1 MIILSPESSALLR
14 RMTPEERK
22 AQAEQAIAE
31 YNATYEQG
39 GEIEYPMWA
48 DQVLKA
54 CAEAEQLT
62 LKVLELGA
70 NNNG

>member
-1 MIILSPESSALLR
+1 MTYTEADREAALHA
-14 RMTPEERK
+14 K
-22 AQAEQAIAE
+22 AE
-31 YNATYEQG
+31 YNASYEQG

-62 LKVLELGA
+62 VEVLELG
-70 NNNG
+70 GVK